1 MNTQL
6 ITASSYDTSRMIFSD
21 PVEGN
26 IPDSKP
32 AITYKRINISTTND
46 DGTVGELVIP
56 TERLYSYGVSE
67 NVNMNTQKVDGY
79 VLPLVLYDRDG
90 ATEEQR
96 AFVQCFTNIVDKCKE
111 YLLENKEELGQY
123 ELEPNDLKKLNPI
136 YYKKDKG
143 KIVEGAAPTLYAKLI
158 VKKDKK
164 DGNKII
170 SVFYDE
176 ETGDQ
181 VNPIELL
188 GKACYSRAAIKF
200 ESIFIGNKISLQVKL
215 YEAEVKVVSSGTKRL
230 LSNRPKADT
239 RVSVQTESRPIPL
252 PLQTDNDGDS
262 IIDEDDDIP
271 VEETIKE
278 IPKKP
283 VRKVTK
289 VSKK

>member
-21 PVEGN
+21 PIEGN

-32 AITYKRINISTTND
+32 AISYKRINISTTNE

-67 NVNMNTQKVDGY
+67 NINMNTQKVDGY

-90 ATEEQR
+90 PSEEQK
-96 AFVQCFTNIVDKCKE
+96 AFVRCFTEIVDKCKE
-111 YLLENKEELGQY
+111 YLLENKDELGQY
-123 ELEPNDLKKLNPI
+123 ELEPNDLKKLNPL

-143 KIVEGAAPTLYAKLI
+143 KIIEGSAPTLYAKLI

-164 DGNKII
+164 DGNKIMT
-170 SVFYDE
+170 VFLDE
-176 ETGDQ
+176 ESGDTI
-181 VNPIELL
+181 NPLELL
-188 GKACYSRAAIKF
+188 GRACYARTAIKF

-215 YEAEVKVVSSGTKRL
+215 YEAEVKVIASGMKRL
-230 LSNRPKADT
+230 LSNRPRADT
-239 RVSVQTESRPIPL
+239 KVSVQNESKPIPL
-252 PLQTDNDGDS
+252 PLQTDDNDSLVDD
-262 IIDEDDDIP
+262 DEDIP

-278 IPKKP
+278 VPKKP

-289 VSKK
+289 VKSSK